1 MPRKRSPDS
10 TSDRQR
16 IQFAYNADC
25 AKPIGE
31 VFKYLLKSDT
41 LPSRKGKH
49 KGLDAM
55 IAFWLPFAL
64 KEKAGVSDEEK
75 VAIACDAI
83 DSLNQH
89 IDLIRETFGIEA
101 PIPVVDPVQLKQDM
115 RAVATEVVQEFVA
128 NGAMLTPTNKP
139 AITHTPNAALI
150 QTVSQSASNGS
161 SPNNEEG
168 VDFDEEALL
177 GGLFD
182 ETGISE

>member
-25 AKPIGE
+25 AKPIGK

-64 KEKAGVSDEEK
+64 KEKEGLSDEEK
-75 VAIACDAI
+75 VEIACDASEI
-83 DSLNQH
+83 KAFAA
-89 IDLIRETFGIEA
+89 REI
-101 PIPVVDPVQLKQDM
+101 
-115 RAVATEVVQEFVA
+115 
-128 NGAMLTPTNKP
+128 
-139 AITHTPNAALI
+139 
-150 QTVSQSASNGS
+150 
-161 SPNNEEG
+161 
-168 VDFDEEALL
+168 
-177 GGLFD
+177 
-182 ETGISE
+182 